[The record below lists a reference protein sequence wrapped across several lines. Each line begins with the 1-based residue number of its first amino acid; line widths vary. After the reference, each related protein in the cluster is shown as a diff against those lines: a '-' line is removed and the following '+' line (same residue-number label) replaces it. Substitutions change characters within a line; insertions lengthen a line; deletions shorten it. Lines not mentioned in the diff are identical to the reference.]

1 MTPTHSILHL
11 SPVLE
16 LRDSLDIE
24 ICTGYGCFENP
35 DPGAVFLELLYIYG
49 TVRILISHTH
59 LWSPWPFPANLA
71 RPLDVAHEDCVTCTL
86 YQHISSS
93 ERMLHSQNTFMLS
106 FANAIE
112 SKRMGAD
119 TVSKKGDFL
128 LLRLAVV
135 LVTVLHARRRAWAR
149 LPGGK

>member
-71 RPLDVAHEDCVTCTL
+71 RPLDVLMKTASLVPCTS
-86 YQHISSS
+86 ISHLLS
-93 ERMLHSQNTFMLS
+93 ECCT
-106 FANAIE
+106 
-112 SKRMGAD
+112 
-119 TVSKKGDFL
+119 
-128 LLRLAVV
+128 
-135 LVTVLHARRRAWAR
+135 RRTRSCY
-149 LPGGK
+149 